1 MTLGGLPRRAG
12 AEEIALPAWRG
23 RRELRRKTSRLL
35 RPWKNL
41 GRAREGALPR
51 SKRLS
56 FLLLPSLGEDSD
68 RARGFVREL
77 VFFGGKS
84 DGMGRRLGAGCS
96 VSLSGKDLTLISP
109 TL

>member
-51 SKRLS
+51 S
-56 FLLLPSLGEDSD
+56 
-68 RARGFVREL
+68 
-77 VFFGGKS
+77 
-84 DGMGRRLGAGCS
+84 
-96 VSLSGKDLTLISP
+96 
-109 TL
+109 